1 MTYFRSHRDVESRNK
16 LVARLYTNGRSYGWI
31 GQELGITRSAVAGI
45 VSRSGVPKRG
55 MLGVRK
61 QVQRVPPAP
70 KVKTHTP
77 TLKPIP
83 APEPRVE
90 RVPPPEEPLILRA
103 PKPEPPPDPKTGAY
117 TIIDLPP
124 KGCKYATGQDFMDP
138 RMTYRFCGRDIG
150 SHHAYC
156 PAHAKLVEGV
166 KP

>member
-1 MTYFRSHRDVESRNK
+1 
-16 LVARLYTNGRSYGWI
+16 
-31 GQELGITRSAVAGI
+31 
-45 VSRSGVPKRG
+45 
-55 MLGVRK
+55 
-61 QVQRVPPAP
+61 
-70 KVKTHTP
+70 
-77 TLKPIP
+77 
-83 APEPRVE
+83 
-90 RVPPPEEPLILRA
+90 LILRA